1 MSYENPRV
9 SRKLSR
15 LGQSNQSLFS
25 VRVGFENVYVI
36 RVIERER
43 IDAKKK
49 NRIEG
54 RSRSA

>member
-49 NRIEG
+49 RIE
-54 RSRSA
+54 